1 MPEKDILDSSD
12 RPESKI
18 GKVLL
23 IGVTGGTGGNVVKGF
38 LEQGVTNLRA
48 ITRKID
54 PNRPSLSKLTDA
66 GVELVEANLDA
77 EDSLVAAFAGISAVY
92 CHATA
97 ADSAKPDPLEIERAH
112 RLARAAK
119 QADIK
124 HFVYNS
130 AGGADRN
137 SGIGH
142 IEQKYK
148 VEQILKQ
155 VGLPITILR
164 ACLFMEEFWKK
175 YTRPSILKG
184 VFRFSIQPD
193 KPLHLITTKDMGCVA
208 AYVMKHP
215 SQYIGREIEL
225 AGDMLTPIQMA
236 EAFSKVQQ
244 MPVVYKEI
252 PAWIFLLL
260 LRKELF
266 ALIQWYRTKGYQ
278 ADVKRLREEEF
289 PGLLTTFGEFL
300 EETDWA
306 NTELSYEI
314 QSE

>member
-1 MPEKDILDSSD
+1 MSHFPDST
-12 RPESKI
+12 ELNT

-54 PNRPSLSKLTDA
+54 LNRPSLAKMNDA
-66 GVELVEANLDA
+66 GVELVEANLDDEA
-77 EDSLVAAFAGISAVY
+77 SLAAAFAGISAVY
-92 CHATA
+92 CHATS
-97 ADSAKPDPLEIERAH
+97 ADSAKPDPQEVKRANTV
-112 RLARAAK
+112 AQIAK
-119 QADIK
+119 KADIK

-137 SGIGH
+137 SGISH

-148 VEQILKQ
+148 VEQVLKNA
-155 VGLPITILR
+155 GLPTTMLR

-184 VFRFSIQPD
+184 VFPFSIQPD
-193 KPLHLITTKDMGCVA
+193 KPIHLITTKDMGRVA
-208 AYVMKHP
+208 AYVIKNP
-215 SQYIGREIEL
+215 SNYIGQEIEL
-225 AGDMLTPIQMA
+225 AGDVLTPKQMTQ
-236 EAFSKVQQ
+236 AFSRAQGI
-244 MPVVYKEI
+244 PVVYKET

-266 ALIQWYRTKGYQ
+266 DLIQWYRTKGYQ
-278 ADVKRLREEEF
+278 ADVQRLREEEF
-289 PGLLTTFGEFL
+289 SGLLTTFSEFL
-300 EETDWA
+300 EETNWA
-306 NTELSYEI
+306 NQELTYE
-314 QSE
+314 SLGF

>member
-1 MPEKDILDSSD
+1 VNILDSPDST
-12 RPESKI
+12 ESKI

-48 ITRKID
+48 ITRKIVLD
-54 PNRPSLSKLTDA
+54 RPSLSKISDV
-66 GVELVEANLDA
+66 GVELVEANLD
-77 EDSLVAAFAGISAVY
+77 DQSSLEAALEGISAVY
-92 CHATA
+92 CHATS
-97 ADSAKPDPLEIERAH
+97 ADLTKPDPLEIERAH
-112 RLARAAK
+112 RVAQAAK
-119 QADIK
+119 TANVR
-124 HFVYNS
+124 HLVYNS

-137 SGIGH
+137 SGISH

-155 VGLPITILR
+155 AALPTTMLR

-184 VFRFSIQPD
+184 VFPFSIQPD
-193 KPLHLITTKDMGCVA
+193 KPLHLVATKDMGRIA
-208 AYVMKHP
+208 AYVMKNP
-215 SQYIGREIEL
+215 CKYIGQEIEL
-225 AGDMLTPIQMA
+225 AGDVLTPKQLA
-236 EAFSKVQQ
+236 EAFSKAQGIA
-244 MPVVYKEI
+244 VVYKQI

-278 ADVKRLREEEF
+278 ADVKHLREEF
-289 PGLLTTFGEFL
+289 PGLLTTFDEFL
-300 EETDWA
+300 QETNWA
-306 NTELSYEI
+306 NSEFTYE
-314 QSE
+314 SL